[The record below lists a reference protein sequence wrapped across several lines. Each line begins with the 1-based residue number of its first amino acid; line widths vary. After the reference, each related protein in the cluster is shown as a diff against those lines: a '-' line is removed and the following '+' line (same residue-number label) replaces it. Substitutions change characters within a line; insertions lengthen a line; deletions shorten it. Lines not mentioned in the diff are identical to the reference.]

1 VLFPSN
7 FRLIKGGLA
16 FALVAVTGP
25 AAHAQTAD
33 LTVTAEI
40 VANCV
45 LNGGTLNF
53 GTYTSSAGADTEG
66 QGSFNYQCT
75 NGTEITLS
83 LGPGTGGGEG
93 IRQMASGDQRLT
105 YELFQD
111 PGRTTVWGEND
122 DALVVP
128 STSSSSTPVPVYGLI
143 EAGQDSGA
151 GTYSDTVLITLNVE

>member
-1 VLFPSN
+1 MLFPSN

-25 AAHAQTAD
+25 AALAQTAD

-45 LNGGTLNF
+45 LNGGSLNF
-53 GTYTSSAGADTEG
+53 GTYTSSATADTEG
-66 QGSFNYQCT
+66 QGSFTYQCT

-83 LGPGTGGGEG
+83 LGPGANGDGS

-111 PGRTTVWGEND
+111 AARQTVWGQEG
-122 DALVVP
+122 DAFVVP
-128 STSSSSTPVPVYGLI
+128 STSSASTPVPVYGLI
-143 EAGQDSGA
+143 AAGQASGA
-151 GTYSDTVLITLNVE
+151 GSYSDTVLITLTLN